1 MKKWNECC
9 YFWKMRHFHYMKV
22 LPILLLA
29 TLFGCVNAQEEETN
43 ASNSIEMPSKDSV
56 FVVLPEFLADRFDY
70 PVGKPNAK
78 GYFNAQ
84 GFGKNTHLGDDWNG
98 LGGGDSDL
106 GDPVYAIAD
115 GYVTF
120 AQQHNAS
127 WGNVI
132 RIIHY
137 LPDSSQVESLY
148 AHCDEILV
156 KEHQWVSVGDQ
167 IGTIGNANGRY
178 KAHLHL
184 ELRYEIGMPIG
195 KGYDSDTKGYLDP
208 TGYIERHRK
217 VN

>member
-1 MKKWNECC
+1 MKT
-9 YFWKMRHFHYMKV
+9 

-29 TLFGCVNAQEEETN
+29 VLFSCVNAQQNDEIQPSHNET
-43 ASNSIEMPSKDSV
+43 ASKDSS
-56 FVVLPEFLADRFDY
+56 FVVPSEYVADQFDY
-70 PVGKPNAK
+70 PVGKPDAK

-84 GFGKNTHLGDDWNG
+84 GFGDNTHLGDDWNG

-120 AQQHNAS
+120 AQEHNAS

-132 RIIHY
+132 RIVHY

-148 AHCDEILV
+148 AHCNEILV
-156 KEHQWVSVGDQ
+156 KENQWVSVGDQ

-184 ELRYEIGMPIG
+184 ELRYEVGMPIG
-195 KGYDSDTKGYLDP
+195 GGYDSDTKGYFDP

-217 VN
+217 VPNRD